1 MEIALKNIYI
11 YEHAA
16 VVHGHVR
23 VIFVLEVS
31 PAPTLSVVYCCGS
44 LDWYVGIG
52 LVETQRG
59 PLG

>member
-1 MEIALKNIYI
+1 M
-11 YEHAA
+11 
-16 VVHGHVR
+16 VHGHVR

-44 LDWYVGIG
+44 LDWYVQVGIG
-52 LVETQRG
+52 LVESQRG